1 MGVFLLV
8 STPLAAGKVL
18 IANVILLFQATGN
31 VRIGSL
37 ADHFS
42 NISLMSAFPV
52 SGRSGT
58 AKTAQIKVRFR
69 PQAASAAI
77 YQILI

>member
-18 IANVILLFQATGN
+18 IANVIRLFQATGN

-37 ADHFS
+37 AAPQHD
-42 NISLMSAFPV
+42 ISPTAAMEREAV
-52 SGRSGT
+52 IRSQST
-58 AKTAQIKVRFR
+58 TYTT
-69 PQAASAAI
+69 P
-77 YQILI
+77 